1 MMDYDTWKTTE
12 PSRFPKGLRKGTYSY
27 EQYMKDQFAQS
38 IVEEID
44 NGSWEI
50 DYIVEKFF
58 GGYGALKKAIEDEVS
73 STEEAFQNF
82 CDDFES

>member
-12 PSRFPKGLRKGTYSY
+12 PSRLPKGLRKRTYAY
-27 EQYMKDQFAQS
+27 EQYMKDLFAQS

-58 GGYGALKKAIEDEVS
+58 GGYGALKKAIENEVS

>member
-12 PSRFPKGLRKGTYSY
+12 PSRLPKGLRKRTYAY
-27 EQYMKDQFAQS
+27 ELYMKDEFAQH

-58 GGYGALKKAIEDEVS
+58 GGYGALKKAIENEVS

>member
-1 MMDYDTWKTTE
+1 MMDYDLWKTTE
-12 PSRFPKGLRKGTYSY
+12 PSRLPKGLRKGTYAY